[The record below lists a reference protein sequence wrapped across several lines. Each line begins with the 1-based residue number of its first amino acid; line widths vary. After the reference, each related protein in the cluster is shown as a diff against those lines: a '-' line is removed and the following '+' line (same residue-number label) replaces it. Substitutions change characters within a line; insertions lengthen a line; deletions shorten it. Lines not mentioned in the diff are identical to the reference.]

1 MTIAATQISLDS
13 REGKSLLRKV
23 AKIPSYG
30 PRFVGWTITAHERDG
45 WRLKFKREGNKP
57 EVEVFETDYVLPL
70 TGEYGDA
77 VKPFDDSNPVIVP
90 KARSIWCYHSQARAV
105 ATLLLG
111 GWRLKIQH
119 SAGSTGSSKHGIAT
133 VSLVAEHPN
142 GGYVTIEDA
151 LYRYGDKLYGCG
163 VD

>member
-1 MTIAATQISLDS
+1 MITAATQIPLDS

-23 AKIPSYG
+23 AKVPNYG
-30 PRFVGWTITAHERDG
+30 PRFVGWTITARERDG
-45 WRLKFKREGNKP
+45 WRLTFNRDGT
-57 EVEVFETDYVLPL
+57 EVFETDYVIPL

-77 VKPFDDSNPVIVP
+77 VKPFEDANAVTVP
-90 KARSIWCYHSQARAV
+90 KARRIWCYHSQSRAV
-105 ATLLLG
+105 ATLLLD
-111 GWRLKIQH
+111 GWRLKILH
-119 SAGSTGSSKHGIAT
+119 SAGSTHSSKHGIAN

-151 LYRYGDKLYGCG
+151 LYMHGDKLYGCG